1 MRCIFGFIYLSFFKF
16 TTLISSF
23 KSAKTLWPVEIAGE
37 EARSPAEELRLP
49 ENLIFD
55 ALFEMQ

>member
-1 MRCIFGFIYLSFFKF
+1 MYFWFYIFEFLKF
-16 TTLISSF
+16 TTLISLF